1 VAPETTPG
9 FRRVRYAGSDGT
21 SYRAVF
27 EKEYGGTDLPS
38 ADAGGEPVSEQFEY
52 TVTGDDLVSLRTLE
66 SGPGRRSGTVGPRR
80 DHVVFWLGRGRLTV
94 ATPDGPHTIL
104 PGVPW
109 IASASSSFRFESSDT
124 FYNGLHVADAF
135 LREVAAET
143 ATVLPPGDLVFGQQD
158 DRIAGLAPLRTL
170 LTEVGPR
177 FGDASLDFAARRALD
192 ARIAATVLETFPLT
206 AGGSEVGASRRL
218 RDAVAYVHAR
228 ARDDISLSDI
238 ARAAGLSDRGVQQ
251 LFKRTLGTT
260 PMSYLRDV
268 RLDGIRQELVAARPG
283 ATGVGEIA
291 GSWRLTHLGRFAA
304 GYRARFGELPAE
316 TLRAQ
321 PR

>member
-1 VAPETTPG
+1 MP
-9 FRRVRYAGSDGT
+9 R
-21 SYRAVF
+21 
-27 EKEYGGTDLPS
+27 TDITVDPC
-38 ADAGGEPVSEQFEY
+38 EPDFFQY
-52 TVTGDDLVSLRTLE
+52 TVTGDDWVSLRTLD
-66 SGPGRRSGTVGPRR
+66 SGPGRRSGTIGARR
-80 DHVVFWLGRGRLTV
+80 DHVVFWLARGRLTV
-94 ATPDGPHTIL
+94 TTPDGPHGIL
-104 PGVPW
+104 PGEPW
-109 IASASSSFRFESSDT
+109 IASASTSFEFESVDT
-124 FYNGLHVADAF
+124 FYNGLHVDDSF
-135 LREVAAET
+135 LRTIAAERSMP
-143 ATVLPPGDLVFGQQD
+143 LPSGELLFGQQD

-170 LTEVGPR
+170 LKEIGPR

-218 RDAVAYVHAR
+218 RDAVAYVHVH
-228 ARDDISLSDI
+228 ARDDVSLSDI
-238 ARAAGLSDRGVQQ
+238 AGAAGLSDRGVQQ
-251 LFKRTLGTT
+251 LFRRTLGTT

-268 RLDGIRQELVAARPG
+268 RLDGVRHELVAARPG

-321 PR
+321 VR